1 MTPFSLQPDIIEE
14 AGEGWLIPAHP
25 RPLDQPP
32 GALRLA
38 LMAQRSLISVWTA
51 DSYAARDFAWP
62 LLRRQVCVFNEPA
75 SVKAVFVTQAE
86 RFERKGAMMRR
97 ALAPLLGDGLFISD
111 GETWRRR
118 RPLVADIAHKT
129 QVPFYA
135 PMMTGAVAE
144 LLADWRAQANGV
156 PISLLPAMAELTAQI
171 IARSIFGTRL
181 GAEAL
186 AGIVRGFGRY
196 QARIDSFNLP
206 FFLGAAEGWP
216 VARGA
221 AFRQAIAEVHGVV
234 EHVITEHIAGRG
246 EHGSMVD
253 LLVRRMKRS
262 PELGLD
268 VQALRNE
275 AATIFMAGHE
285 TTAATLTWAFYLLA
299 KAPWAEAR
307 LHAELDEVLG
317 AREPTA
323 EDLPALPYARAV
335 IEETLR
341 LYPPVPIL
349 PRQALEATQVGAIV
363 VEKDAL
369 VLVVPWLLHRSPD
382 LWDQPM
388 HFRPERFLENAA
400 PIPYSYI
407 PFSAG
412 PRICAGL
419 NFGLTE
425 AILCLAMIARNVRLA
440 IEPGFRTDPICRL
453 SLRPQ
458 SPIWVRLEAR
468 N

>member
-1 MTPFSLQPDIIEE
+1 MNPLALDPPIIEE

-25 RPLDQPP
+25 RPLDTPP

-38 LMAQRSLISVWTA
+38 LMARRSLIAPWTA
-51 DSYAARDFAWP
+51 DTYAARDFAYP
-62 LLRRQVCVFNEPA
+62 LLRRQVCVFNDPA
-75 SVKAVFVTQAE
+75 SIKTVFVTQAE

-111 GETWRRR
+111 GETWRQR

-144 LLADWRAQANGV
+144 LLAGWRDGAEV
-156 PISLLPAMAELTAQI
+156 SLLPSMAELTAQI

-186 AGIVRGFGRY
+186 TRIVHGFGRY

-216 VARGA
+216 VGRGRALRA
-221 AFRQAIAEVHGVV
+221 AITEVHGVV

-253 LLVRRMKRS
+253 LLVRRMQRS

-299 KAPWAEAR
+299 KAPWAEAA
-307 LHAELDEVLG
+307 LHAEVDAVLG
-317 AREPTA
+317 EREPTA
-323 EDLPALPYARAV
+323 EDVPNLPYARAV
-335 IEETLR
+335 IEEALR

-349 PRQALEATQVGAIV
+349 PRQAREATQVGEIT

-382 LWDQPM
+382 LWAQPM
-388 HFRPERFLENAA
+388 HFRPERFLGGAA
-400 PIPYSYI
+400 PVPYSYI

-425 AILCLAMIARNVRLA
+425 AILCLAMIARGFRLRLR
-440 IEPGFRTDPICRL
+440 PGFRATPVCRL
-453 SLRPQ
+453 SLRPRH
-458 SPIWVRLEAR
+458 PILARLEAR
-468 N
+468 A

>member
-1 MTPFSLQPDIIEE
+1 MNRFSLQPPIIEE
-14 AGEGWLIPAHP
+14 AGPGWLIPAHP
-25 RPLDQPP
+25 RPLAKPP
-32 GALRLA
+32 GGLRLA
-38 LMAQRSLISVWTA
+38 LMARHSLLGLWTEV
-51 DSYAARDFAWP
+51 SYAARDFDYP
-62 LLRRQVCVFNEPA
+62 LLRRQVCVFNNPA
-75 SVKAVFVTQAE
+75 SIKAVFVTQAE
-86 RFERKGAMMRR
+86 RFERKGPMMRQ

-118 RPLVADIAHKT
+118 RPLVADIAHKS
-129 QVPFYA
+129 QLPFYA

-144 LLADWRAQANGV
+144 MLQGWRDGAR
-156 PISLLPAMAELTAQI
+156 ISLLPAMAELTAQI
-171 IARSIFGTRL
+171 ISRSIFGTRL

-186 AGIVRGFGRY
+186 GGIVHGFARY

-216 VARGA
+216 VGRGKALRA
-221 AFRQAIAEVHGVV
+221 AIGEVHGVV

-253 LLVRRMKRS
+253 LLVRRMQRS

-268 VQALRNE
+268 IQALRNE

-299 KAPWAEAR
+299 KAPWAEAA
-307 LHAELDEVLG
+307 LHAELDSVLG
-317 AREPTA
+317 ARSPAA
-323 EDLPALPYARAV
+323 EDVPNLPYARAV

-349 PRQALEATQVGAIV
+349 PRQAREATQLGEIM

-369 VLVVPWLLHRSPD
+369 VLVVPWILHRSPD
-382 LWDQPM
+382 LWEQPM
-388 HFRPERFLENAA
+388 HFRPERFLGGAG
-400 PIPYSYI
+400 PLPYSYI

-425 AILCLAMIARNVRLA
+425 AILCLAMVARAFRLRLEA
-440 IEPGFRTDPICRL
+440 GFRAEPVCRL
-453 SLRPQ
+453 SLRPHA
-458 SPIWVRLEAR
+458 PILVELEAR
-468 N
+468 P

>member
-1 MTPFSLQPDIIEE
+1 VISLALDPPIIEE
-14 AGEGWLIPAHP
+14 AGEDWLIPAHP
-25 RPLDQPP
+25 RPLRRPP

-38 LMAQRSLISVWTA
+38 LMARRSLIAPWTA
-51 DSYAARDFAWP
+51 VSYAARDYDFP
-62 LLRRQVCVFNEPA
+62 LLRRQICVFNDPA
-75 SVKAVFVTQAE
+75 SIRTVFATAAE

-129 QVPFYA
+129 QVPGYA
-135 PMMTGAVAE
+135 PMMTGAAAE
-144 LLADWRAQANGV
+144 MLQGWRDGAEIN
-156 PISLLPAMAELTAQI
+156 LLPAMAELTAQI
-171 IARSIFGTRL
+171 IARSIFGARL
-181 GAEAL
+181 GAAAL
-186 AGIVRGFGRY
+186 SGIVHGFGRY

-216 VARGA
+216 VGRGPA
-221 AFRQAIAEVHGVV
+221 LGGAIAEVHRVV
-234 EHVITEHIAGRG
+234 DHVISEHIAGRG

-253 LLVRRMKRS
+253 LLVRRMQRS

-268 VQALRNE
+268 VEALRNE

-285 TTAATLTWAFYLLA
+285 TTAATLTWALYLLA
-299 KAPWAEAR
+299 KAPWADAA
-307 LHAELDEVLG
+307 LQAEVRQVLG
-317 AREPTA
+317 DRDPVA
-323 EDLPALPYARAV
+323 EDVPRLPYARAV

-349 PRQALEATQVGAIV
+349 PRQAREETRVGAITV
-363 VEKDAL
+363 GKDAL
-369 VLVVPWLLHRSPD
+369 VLVVPWILHRSPD
-382 LWDQPM
+382 LWDQPTR
-388 HFRPERFLENAA
+388 FRPDRFLEGPA
-400 PIPYSYI
+400 PAPFSYI

-425 AILCLAMIARNVRLA
+425 AILCLAMIARAFRLRLS
-440 IEPGFRTDPICRL
+440 PGFRAEPVCRL
-453 SLRPQ
+453 SLRPRH
-458 SPIWVRLEAR
+458 PILARLEAR
-468 N
+468 R

>member
-1 MTPFSLQPDIIEE
+1 MKRPSLQPPIIEE
-14 AGEGWLIPAHP
+14 AGPDWLIPAHP
-25 RPLDQPP
+25 KPLAEGP
-32 GALRLA
+32 GGLRLA
-38 LMAQRSLISVWTA
+38 LMARHSLIGVWTEE
-51 DSYAARDFAWP
+51 SYAARDFAYR
-62 LLRRQVCVFNEPA
+62 LLRRQVCVFNDPA
-75 SVKAVFVTQAE
+75 SIKAVFVTGAE

-135 PMMTGAVAE
+135 RMMTGATAE
-144 LLADWRAQANGV
+144 MLAGWRAGQE
-156 PISLLPAMAELTAQI
+156 ISLLPAMAELTAQI

-181 GAEAL
+181 GAGAL
-186 AGIVRGFGRY
+186 SGIVQGFGRY
-196 QARIDSFNLP
+196 QAGIDSFNLP

-216 VARGA
+216 VGRGRA
-221 AFRQAIAEVHGVV
+221 MRAAIAEVHGVV
-234 EHVITEHIAGRG
+234 EHVITEHVAGRG

-253 LLVRRMKRS
+253 LLVRRMQRS

-307 LHAELDEVLG
+307 LHAELDAVLDG
-317 AREPTA
+317 REPTA
-323 EDLPALPYARAV
+323 EDVPRLAYARAV

-349 PRQALEATQVGAIV
+349 PRQAREATQVGNIA
-363 VEKDAL
+363 VEQDAL
-369 VLVVPWLLHRSPD
+369 VLVVPWILHRSPG
-382 LWDQPM
+382 LWQQPM
-388 HFRPERFLENAA
+388 HFRPERFLEGPA
-400 PIPYSYI
+400 PVPYSYI

-425 AILCLAMIARNVRLA
+425 AILCLAMVAQAFRLRLA
-440 IEPGFRTDPICRL
+440 EGFRADPVCRL
-453 SLRPQ
+453 SLRPGA
-458 SPIWVRLEAR
+458 PILARLEAR
-468 N
+468 A

>member
-1 MTPFSLQPDIIEE
+1 MKRLSLQPPIIEE
-14 AGEGWLIPAHP
+14 AGPGWLIPAHP
-25 RPLDQPP
+25 EPLAKGP
-32 GALRLA
+32 GGLRLA
-38 LMAQRSLISVWTA
+38 MMARHSLIGVWTA
-51 DSYAARDFAWP
+51 DSYAARDFAYR
-62 LLRRQVCVFNEPA
+62 LLRRQVCVFNDPA
-75 SVKAVFVTQAE
+75 SIKAVFVAGAD

-135 PMMTGAVAE
+135 PMMTGAVTDM
-144 LLADWRAQANGV
+144 LAGWHEGEA
-156 PISLLPAMAELTAQI
+156 ISLLPAMAELTAQI

-186 AGIVRGFGRY
+186 SGIVHGFGRY
-196 QARIDSFNLP
+196 QAGIDSFNLP

-216 VARGA
+216 VGRGRA
-221 AFRQAIAEVHGVV
+221 LRAAIAEVHGVV
-234 EHVITEHIAGRG
+234 EHVITEHVAGRG

-253 LLVRRMKRS
+253 MLVRRMQRS

-299 KAPWAEAR
+299 KAPWAEAS
-307 LHAELDEVLG
+307 LHAELDAVLG
-317 AREPTA
+317 GREPTA
-323 EDLPALPYARAV
+323 DDVANLPYARAV

-349 PRQALEATQVGAIV
+349 PRQAREATQVGDIA

-369 VLVVPWLLHRSPD
+369 VLVVPWILHRSPD
-382 LWDQPM
+382 LWEQPM
-388 HFRPERFLENAA
+388 HFRPERFLEGPA
-400 PIPYSYI
+400 PVPYSYI

-425 AILCLAMIARNVRLA
+425 AILCLAMVARAFRLRLA
-440 IEPGFRTDPICRL
+440 PGFTADPVCRL

-458 SPIWVRLEAR
+458 HPITVRLERRA
-468 N
+468 